1 MDGHQRGGGRPATT
15 LPSSAMGSI
24 YRSRR
29 GKARIL
35 DLYDRGVAA
44 LGMEVEERW
53 VETRFG
59 DTHVLVAGPAAA
71 PPLVAF
77 HGGNAL
83 NPLSLGWFRPLARRW
98 RIHAPDTVGHPGRSA
113 ETRPDPGGDGYGL
126 WAVDALDGLGLE
138 RVPMVGP
145 SYGGGIILRLAAVAP
160 ERIERAAL
168 VVPAGLVEPRRVSLV
183 ARLALPTLAYRLAS
197 TPERLRSVS
206 RVLFTEPPEGLWLE
220 ALAATLEEVAVERR
234 MPKPVTG
241 RELAGYRGPTLVMAA
256 ENDLL
261 FPGRDVLARAA
272 EAIPGRVDAE
282 LLEGQR
288 HVPSREA
295 LGRVSERILRFLE
308 SGGRST

>member
-1 MDGHQRGGGRPATT
+1 M
-15 LPSSAMGSI
+15 LPSSGMGTI

-59 DTHVLVAGPAAA
+59 ETHVLVVGPTGA

-83 NPLSLGWFRPLARRW
+83 NPLSLAWFRPLARRW
-98 RIHAPDTVGHPGRSA
+98 RIHAPDTVGHPGKSA
-113 ETRPDPGGDGYGL
+113 ETRLDPRGDGYGL
-126 WAVDALDGLGLE
+126 WAGDALDGLGLE

-145 SYGGGIILRLAAVAP
+145 SYGAGIILRLAAVAP
-160 ERIERAAL
+160 ERVERAAL
-168 VVPAGLVEPRRVSLV
+168 VVPAGLVEPRRVALL
-183 ARLALPTLAYRLAS
+183 ARLALPTLGYRLSS
-197 TPERLRSVS
+197 TPGRLRSVS
-206 RVLFTEPPEGLWLE
+206 RILFTEPPEGLWLE
-220 ALAATLEEVAVERR
+220 ALGAILQEVEVERR
-234 MPKPVTG
+234 MPRPATG

-256 ENDLL
+256 EGDLL

-272 EAIPGRVDAE
+272 EVVPGRVDAE
-282 LLEGQR
+282 LLKGQR
-288 HVPSREA
+288 HVPSGVA
-295 LGRVSERILRFLE
+295 LGRVNERILRFLVPD
-308 SGGRST
+308 GGSA